1 MVLNAGVLTP
11 IWITDLEKKD
21 EEKKDKKDKK
31 EKTKIKEESENK
43 IVEFNCNN
51 GEFYILKEQEVIFT
65 SINDKFKLKE
75 FDSF

>member
-1 MVLNAGVLTP
+1 MERK
-11 IWITDLEKKD
+11 EKK
-21 EEKKDKKDKK
+21 KKDKKDKK
-31 EKTKIKEESENK
+31 EKSKIKEESENK